1 MPGLGHST
9 KQAFKKRCG
18 AYIHTHTHT
27 HTHTLYM
34 CLYTYMCIYTNTM
47 RYYSATKQ
55 NEIMP
60 FAAMWMG
67 LEIIILSEISK
78 KEKDKW
84 YHLYVESEIWPKWT
98 YLWNRNRLI
107 DTAGVKAEGGG
118 RRGMGWEFGISR
130 HKLVHIEWISNKALL
145 QGTGNCIQ
153 CAVISSRGKDKNLWV
168 VCLTRTPYPR
178 SSSIKGMFAH
188 V

>member
-18 AYIHTHTHT
+18 AYTHTHT

-60 FAAMWMG
+60 FAATWMG
-67 LEIIILSEISK
+67 LEIIILSEISQN
-78 KEKDKW
+78 EKDK
-84 YHLYVESEIWPKWT
+84 
-98 YLWNRNRLI
+98 
-107 DTAGVKAEGGG
+107 
-118 RRGMGWEFGISR
+118 
-130 HKLVHIEWISNKALL
+130 
-145 QGTGNCIQ
+145 
-153 CAVISSRGKDKNLWV
+153 
-168 VCLTRTPYPR
+168 
-178 SSSIKGMFAH
+178 
-188 V
+188 